1 MPSLVRGSG
10 IDLVQAPH
18 GTGPFCTIPEI
29 YTTDECSSTVFIGGF
44 GVVREGD
51 AMQVHPQPGCDPH
64 IAVCDTYSST
74 VYVEGKRVAR
84 VGDTYGPDSP
94 HVILTGLD
102 TIQVG

>member
-1 MPSLVRGSG
+1 MPSLVRGDG

-18 GTGPFCTIPEI
+18 GTGAFCAVPEI
-29 YTTDECSSTVFIGGF
+29 YATDECSSTVFIGGH

-51 AMQVHPQPGCDPH
+51 VMQTHPQPGCDPH
-64 IAVCDTYSST
+64 TPVCVTYSST
-74 VYVEGKRVAR
+74 VYIEGKRVAR